1 MVSKKLLQEL
11 KQIVKEEYGVELK
24 PKEVSNIG
32 NTLVGFFELL
42 LEIENGS
49 YQTRKEAAL

>member
-11 KQIVKEEYGVELK
+11 KQIIKEEYRVELN

-32 NTLVGFFELL
+32 NTLVNFFELL
-42 LEIENGS
+42 AKIE
-49 YQTRKEAAL
+49 YEDKRVTYE